1 MSRVKRA
8 SQHMQHYLPLIGILV
23 AGVFGFMAFSYDKIF
38 QAAIVLA
45 LAASYF
51 AWGVIHHHLH
61 RDLHL
66 SVVLEYFAIS
76 ALGIVIVF
84 SLLFRA

>member
-1 MSRVKRA
+1 MSRTRKA

-23 AGVFGFMAFSYDKIF
+23 AGAFGFIAFSYDKVF
-38 QAAIVLA
+38 QAAIALA

-66 SVVLEYFAIS
+66 SVILEYFAIS

>member
-1 MSRVKRA
+1 MSRVKKA
-8 SQHMQHYLPLIGILV
+8 SQHLQHYLPLIGILV
-23 AGVFGFMAFSYDKIF
+23 AGAFGFMAFSYDQMF
-38 QAAIVLA
+38 QAAIALA

-51 AWGVIHHHLH
+51 VWGIIHHHLH

-66 SVVLEYFAIS
+66 SVVLEYFAI
-76 ALGIVIVF
+76 AVLGIVIVF

>member
-8 SQHMQHYLPLIGILV
+8 SQHMQHYLPLVGILV
-23 AGVFGFMAFSYDKIF
+23 AGAFGFLTFSYDKTF
-38 QAAIVLA
+38 QAAIALA

-51 AWGVIHHHLH
+51 TWGIIHHHLH

>member
-1 MSRVKRA
+1 MSRAKKI
-8 SQHMQHYLPLIGILV
+8 SQHIKHYLPLIGILLT
-23 AGVFGFMAFSYDKIF
+23 GIFGIITFSYDRLF
-38 QAAIVLA
+38 QAAIA
-45 LAASYF
+45 LAVAVSYF
-51 AWGVIHHHLH
+51 VWGIIHHHLH

-66 SVVLEYFAIS
+66 SVVLEYFAIA